1 MMPEYFSREHLAIP
15 VMQLSNTNGE
25 ELKTLI
31 TKRKKNIKIGQP
43 KQTELIGNFSSR
55 GYHKEVG

>member
-1 MMPEYFSREHLAIP
+1 MMPEYFSREHLAVP

-31 TKRKKNIKIGQP
+31 TKRKKNIKLDNQS
-43 KQTELIGNFSSR
+43 KQNLSVTLVQEDH
-55 GYHKEVG
+55 HKEVG